1 METCLEPAGK
11 DSLEGQVGNRK
22 LAKRGIK
29 GAAGSQGDRLQVTLE
44 QRREAF
50 FFRVG
55 QKIQ

>member
-29 GAAGSQGDRLQVTLE
+29 GAGSQGDRLQVSLE